1 MTLHNKAIAMAL
13 LLPIA
18 AAAPVHDT
26 SQQNHQNIHTTAT
39 ATTNGLRH
47 KRRLFIDM
55 DAFQQKVNE
64 TVAAIQHAGNAI
76 HPQNARYAYNIAK
89 GIDAIVN
96 AYETALEDEA
106 KGVVGVLGDQV
117 GIDGVEV
124 HDAMKGVIEALADGL
139 FNIDDFNQNPTFDQG
154 INSSA
159 EVIDTV
165 TEQADSLIPLL
176 LNVSSTLFGCA

>member
-1 MTLHNKAIAMAL
+1 MTLHNKAIAIAL

-26 SQQNHQNIHTTAT
+26 SQQKHQTPHTTT
-39 ATTNGLRH
+39 TNTNGLTH
-47 KRRLFIDM
+47 KRRLFFDM
-55 DAFQQKVNE
+55 NTFEQKVNE

-124 HDAMKGVIEALADGL
+124 HDAMKGVIEALADAL

-154 INSSA
+154 VNSSA
-159 EVIDTV
+159 EVIDTL
-165 TEQADSLIPLL
+165 TEQADTLIPLL
-176 LNVSSTLFGCA
+176 LNISSTLFGCA